1 MKRRYQ
7 TKLYKDRIISIK
19 DKMPDCCIGVDVIV
33 GFPGETEE
41 LFQETYSLLNEL
53 DVSYLHVFT
62 YSERANTEAA
72 TMKGVIDKNV
82 RHQRSKMLR
91 ILSTKKKRAF
101 YEKNIGTTRTVL
113 FEHDNKDGYIQ
124 GFTENYVK
132 VKVDYDPG
140 LRNQSIKVK
149 LNDFA
154 EDGIIHGEILN

>member
-1 MKRRYQ
+1 
-7 TKLYKDRIISIK
+7 
-19 DKMPDCCIGVDVIV
+19 
-33 GFPGETEE
+33 
-41 LFQETYSLLNEL
+41 
-53 DVSYLHVFT
+53 
-62 YSERANTEAA
+62 
-72 TMKGVIDKNV
+72 MKGVVDKNI

-91 ILSTKKKRAF
+91 ILSAKKKRAF

-113 FEHDNKDGYIQ
+113 FEHDNKNGYIQ

-154 EDGIIHGEILN
+154 EDGIILGEILN

>member
-1 MKRRYQ
+1 
-7 TKLYKDRIISIK
+7 
-19 DKMPDCCIGVDVIV
+19 MPDCCIGVDVIV

-41 LFQETYSLLNEL
+41 LFQQTYNLLNEL
-53 DVSYLHVFT
+53 DISYLHVFT
-62 YSERANTEAA
+62 YSERANTQAIE
-72 TMKGVIDKNV
+72 MKDVVDKSV

-91 ILSTKKKRAF
+91 ILSAKKKRAF

-154 EDGIIHGEILN
+154 EDGIILGEILN